1 MGTFNGNAQGGR
13 FSAETRNKSRRK
25 SSAWLQL
32 LLSLLLLLDLFL
44 LYTMIMQLTHSQKA
58 FQLSLDPQTN
68 KLIDV
73 ALTAVFGVGALALTW
88 AVIRTRAWKRTLC
101 LLLIFAIVYLTAVF
115 SEIPVVKKYRDIW
128 LSTALS
134 TMKHQGLATY
144 YFPASI
150 VEERLAIEKAARD
163 AQVGEN
169 TPQGTFTVEADDH
182 SGWLSPDNTEPLL
195 IPDVD
200 LDTLTPEQRAF
211 YELFY
216 ELSFESTEA
225 YFKDHPEVL
234 ANGYDHVLVDKS
246 DVGNEGTSIRTKLGE
261 KVLAIDAQNQILI
274 FEVDCDGSR
283 GVMAVAKLPS
293 RLKLCPAAKL
303 PYYGE
308 IAGSIAK
315 RNGGVLAMTGSAFD
329 DPNGVGNGGKI
340 AGWAMCSGKEYGDH
354 YGWGY
359 KRMEL
364 HKDGWFYVNDAFN
377 AVGEGTRD
385 AMEFQPALVINGKKQ
400 DVGIWTSQNPRACI
414 GQSRRGEVLMLCVEG
429 RFLDSPGC
437 SLEICADVLLRH
449 DCITALNCDGG
460 TTAMLWY
467 RGAPVMRCSN
477 TRIPDGRTLP
487 NAWVYVGE

>member
-1 MGTFNGNAQGGR
+1 MPKTNASTGGR
-13 FSAETRNKSRRK
+13 FAAGHSAKRRHAGAGK
-25 SSAWLQL
+25 QILV
-32 LLSLLLLLDLFL
+32 SLLLLADLFMV
-44 LYTMIMQLTHSQKA
+44 YTMIMQLTHSQKA
-58 FQLSLDPQTN
+58 FQISMDPSTN
-68 KLIDV
+68 HSIDLALLAVFALAAV
-73 ALTAVFGVGALALTW
+73 ALIYAL
-88 AVIRTRAWKRTLC
+88 IRTRAWKRALC
-101 LLLIFAIVYLTAVF
+101 LLLVFAIIYLVAVF

-144 YFPASI
+144 YFPESI
-150 VEERLAIEKAARD
+150 VEERVRIEREARE

-169 TPQGTFTVEADDH
+169 TPQGGFTVEADDH
-182 SGWLSPDNTEPLL
+182 SAWMNQDSTDQLLKPDTDLEVLS
-195 IPDVD
+195 
-200 LDTLTPEQRAF
+200 PEQRSF

-216 ELSFESTEA
+216 ELNFESTEA
-225 YFKDHPEVL
+225 YFKEHPEVL
-234 ANGYDHVLVDKS
+234 ANGYEHVLVDKS

-261 KVLAIDAQNQILI
+261 KVLAIDAENQILI
-274 FEVDCDGSR
+274 FEMDCDGSR

-308 IAGSIAK
+308 IAGSIAE

-340 AGWAMCSGKEYGDH
+340 AGWAMCSGKEYGKH

-364 HKDGWFYVNDAFN
+364 PNDGWFYINDAFN

-437 SLEICADVLLRH
+437 SLEICADVLLQH

-477 TRIPDGRTLP
+477 TRIPNGRTLP
-487 NAWVYVGE
+487 NAWVYVGD